1 MAFHAHTDWW
11 INSVYFNYTLSDY
24 NQNDLN
30 VCVSDSRE
38 DIIFGTNVANLP
50 RMYLLLVSLKVR
62 L

>member
-1 MAFHAHTDWW
+1 MTFHAHTDCW
-11 INSVYFNYTLSDY
+11 INSVYFNYKLSEY

-38 DIIFGTNVANLP
+38 DIIFGTDVANLP
-50 RMYLLLVSLKVR
+50 RMYLLLVSLKVP